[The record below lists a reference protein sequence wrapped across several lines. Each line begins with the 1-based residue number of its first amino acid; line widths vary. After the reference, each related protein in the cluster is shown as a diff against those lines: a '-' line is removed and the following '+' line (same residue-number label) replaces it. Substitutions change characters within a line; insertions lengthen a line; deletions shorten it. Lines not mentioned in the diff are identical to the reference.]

1 MSRRGKQIAILSILL
16 LAILLIFLL
25 FPTSVHIC
33 WEDTVMEYSL
43 TDTDMAI
50 AHEISIDGYYDS
62 SILGKYRFRGS
73 FYISDVKGLTRE
85 TDNAQFSFDPR
96 RRFSPAFLNAYGEPR
111 GTEITTLFFDKN
123 FQRLAIQFAYEYTL
137 DEGFTTVATSDNVST
152 FLVVGATSRE
162 DALSQYAQLLDE
174 KLF

>member
-33 WEDTVMEYSL
+33 FEDTVMEYSL

-62 SILGKYRFRGS
+62 SILGKDRFRGS

-96 RRFSPAFLNAYGEPR
+96 RRFSPAFLNTYGEPR
-111 GTEITTLFFDKN
+111 GTEITTLFFE
-123 FQRLAIQFAYEYTL
+123 FAYEYTL
-137 DEGFTTVATSDNVST
+137 EEGFTTVATSDNVST

>member
-62 SILGKYRFRGS
+62 SILGKDRFRGS

-96 RRFSPAFLNAYGEPR
+96 RRFSPAFLNA
-111 GTEITTLFFDKN
+111 
-123 FQRLAIQFAYEYTL
+123 
-137 DEGFTTVATSDNVST
+137 TSDNVST